1 MFKPLEGITV
11 IDLTS
16 VLAGPY
22 SSYQLALLGANVI
35 KIENLESGDWT
46 RVGGKNKNLIEK
58 SMGTSFLIQNSEK
71 KSLQI
76 NLKTEEGKKIA
87 HKLIKNS
94 DVFIENMTPGK
105 AEKIG
110 LGWNEISK
118 INNSIVYCSISA
130 FGQDGPF
137 KNRGAYDHV
146 VQAMCGIMTTTGTLE
161 HGPTKVGAAYV
172 DYATGLNA
180 AFGITAALH
189 QVKQKKEAV
198 RLDVAMLDTS
208 LLLMANMVTEYLNS
222 GWIPKQMGNEAQSGS
237 PASGMFK
244 TKSAPILIAANNNQQ
259 FSSLSNALDTI
270 EKFDKNKWKS
280 EKYRRDNQT
289 ELREEFQKRFI
300 TKTAEELELLLN
312 KFSVPAGKVRTI
324 PETVSEEQFSIRKLW
339 EKIKIPSLKKHFK
352 LPSLGFKVN
361 GNTVPPKN
369 PPPELGSDTENILR
383 DIGYTEED
391 MKNLKEKNLIK

>member
-118 INNSIVYCSISA
+118 INNSLV
-130 FGQDGPF
+130 
-137 KNRGAYDHV
+137 
-146 VQAMCGIMTTTGTLE
+146 
-161 HGPTKVGAAYV
+161 
-172 DYATGLNA
+172 
-180 AFGITAALH
+180 
-189 QVKQKKEAV
+189 
-198 RLDVAMLDTS
+198 
-208 LLLMANMVTEYLNS
+208 
-222 GWIPKQMGNEAQSGS
+222 
-237 PASGMFK
+237 
-244 TKSAPILIAANNNQQ
+244 
-259 FSSLSNALDTI
+259 
-270 EKFDKNKWKS
+270 
-280 EKYRRDNQT
+280 
-289 ELREEFQKRFI
+289 
-300 TKTAEELELLLN
+300 
-312 KFSVPAGKVRTI
+312 
-324 PETVSEEQFSIRKLW
+324 
-339 EKIKIPSLKKHFK
+339 
-352 LPSLGFKVN
+352 
-361 GNTVPPKN
+361 
-369 PPPELGSDTENILR
+369 
-383 DIGYTEED
+383 
-391 MKNLKEKNLIK
+391 

>member
-118 INNSIVYCSISA
+118 INNTIVYCSISA

-137 KNRGAYDHV
+137 KNRGAYYHV
-146 VQAMCGIMTTTGTLE
+146 VQAMCGIMTTTGTIE
-161 HGPTKVGAAYV
+161 HGPTKVGAA
-172 DYATGLNA
+172 
-180 AFGITAALH
+180 
-189 QVKQKKEAV
+189 
-198 RLDVAMLDTS
+198 
-208 LLLMANMVTEYLNS
+208 
-222 GWIPKQMGNEAQSGS
+222 
-237 PASGMFK
+237 
-244 TKSAPILIAANNNQQ
+244 
-259 FSSLSNALDTI
+259 
-270 EKFDKNKWKS
+270 
-280 EKYRRDNQT
+280 
-289 ELREEFQKRFI
+289 
-300 TKTAEELELLLN
+300 
-312 KFSVPAGKVRTI
+312 
-324 PETVSEEQFSIRKLW
+324 
-339 EKIKIPSLKKHFK
+339 
-352 LPSLGFKVN
+352 
-361 GNTVPPKN
+361 
-369 PPPELGSDTENILR
+369 
-383 DIGYTEED
+383 
-391 MKNLKEKNLIK
+391 